1 MLGSQQTVELGPYG
15 HAADMVGA
23 RWTFTAG
30 KRGILKF
37 TGPAM
42 TGLGLR
48 ASPYGTVTSVP
59 AALQ

>member
-1 MLGSQQTVELGPYG
+1 
-15 HAADMVGA
+15 VGA